1 MDKQAA
7 VVLGL
12 HSFETSVG
20 AARNE
25 RRALDGRR
33 MADDGAHQMKRILV
47 IDDEDWLREM
57 VHLALAQKGF
67 DVIEAENGAVGIEK
81 ARKELPDLILCDV
94 NMEKVDGYLTLSSLR
109 NEPTTAAI
117 PFILMTGLA
126 DNAGMR
132 HGMELGADDY
142 LPKPFTIE
150 ELYAAV
156 EARLKKAQAL
166 RQEAE
171 KKLADLRDNIS
182 MMLPHELRTPLNG
195 ILAYGEMLAAE
206 AATLPAK
213 EVAEMGQVIHDS
225 GKRLERLIENFLIYA
240 QIELLGADAQK
251 VNALRQK
258 QTRSP
263 AKLIEERA
271 AGQARAANRA
281 DDLVLDLA
289 DQPVPMSEDYLAKIV
304 DELVQ
309 NAFKFS
315 DPGKRVSVTLSGSP
329 NGVVLSVT
337 DQGRGFSTEHITK
350 VGAYMQFDRKIQ
362 EQQGLG
368 LGLVIAR
375 RLTEL
380 HGGTLSIQ
388 SERGT
393 APR

>member
-1 MDKQAA
+1 
-7 VVLGL
+7 
-12 HSFETSVG
+12 
-20 AARNE
+20 
-25 RRALDGRR
+25 
-33 MADDGAHQMKRILV
+33 MKRILI
-47 IDDEDWLREM
+47 IDDEEWLREM
-57 VHLALAQKGF
+57 VHIALAQKGY
-67 DVIEAENGAVGIEK
+67 DVLEAENGAVGIEK

-142 LPKPFTIE
+142 LPKPFSIE
-150 ELYAAV
+150 GLYAAV

-171 KKLADLRDNIS
+171 KKLADLRDNLS
-182 MMLPHELRTPLNG
+182 LMLPHELRTPLNG
-195 ILAYGEMLAAE
+195 ILAYGEILAAE
-206 AATLPAK
+206 ASTLPAK
-213 EVAEMGQVIHDS
+213 EIAEMGQVIHDS

-240 QIELLGADAQK
+240 QIELLGADVQK
-251 VNALRQK
+251 LNTLRQK
-258 QTRSP
+258 QTRFP
-263 AKLIEERA
+263 AKLIEEHA
-271 AGQARAANRA
+271 LHQAQAANRA
-281 DDLVLDLA
+281 DDLVLELV
-289 DQPVPMSEDYLAKIV
+289 DQPVPISEDYLGKIV

-315 DPGKRVSVTLSGSP
+315 DSGKRVSVTLSGSP
-329 NGVVLSVT
+329 NGVLLAVT
-337 DQGRGFSTEHITK
+337 DQGRGFSTDHITK

-388 SERGT
+388 SERGAT
-393 APR
+393 TTVAVKLPKVAVG

>member
-1 MDKQAA
+1 
-7 VVLGL
+7 
-12 HSFETSVG
+12 
-20 AARNE
+20 
-25 RRALDGRR
+25 
-33 MADDGAHQMKRILV
+33 MKRILV
-47 IDDEDWLREM
+47 IDDEEWLREM
-57 VHLALAQKGF
+57 VRLALAQKGF
-67 DVIEAENGAVGIEK
+67 EVIEAENGAAGIEK

-94 NMEKVDGYLTLSSLR
+94 NMEKMDGYLTLSALR
-109 NEPTTAAI
+109 SEPATAAI

-142 LPKPFTIE
+142 LPKPFTLE
-150 ELYAAV
+150 GLYAAV

-166 RQEAE
+166 REEAE

-182 MMLPHELRTPLNG
+182 LMLPHELRTPLNG
-195 ILAYGEMLAAE
+195 ILAYGEILAAE
-206 AATLPAK
+206 AATLPPS

-251 VNALRQK
+251 ISALRQK
-258 QTRSP
+258 QTPSP
-263 AKLIEERA
+263 AKLIEDHAR
-271 AGQARAANRA
+271 GQARAANRA
-281 DDLVLDLA
+281 DDLALDLA
-289 DQPVPMSEDYLAKIV
+289 DLPVPMSEDYLAKIV

-315 DPGKRVSVTLSGSP
+315 EAGKRVSVTLSASP

-368 LGLVIAR
+368 LGSGHCQAPDRAAWRHPVDPERTR
-375 RLTEL
+375 RG
-380 HGGTLSIQ
+380 HHRGG
-388 SERGT
+388 EAAEGG
-393 APR
+393 

>member
-1 MDKQAA
+1 MEYRPWA
-7 VVLGL
+7 
-12 HSFETSVG
+12 
-20 AARNE
+20 
-25 RRALDGRR
+25 GRR
-33 MADDGAHQMKRILV
+33 TVGDGGDEMKRILV
-47 IDDEDWLREM
+47 IDDEERLREM
-57 VHLALAQKGF
+57 VHIALAQKGF
-67 DVIEAENGAVGIEK
+67 EVIEAEDGAVGIEK
-81 ARKELPDLILCDV
+81 ARKHLPDLILCDV
-94 NMEKVDGYLTLSSLR
+94 KMEKVDGYLTLSSLR
-109 NEPTTAAI
+109 SEPATAAI
-117 PFILMTGLA
+117 PFILITGLA

-166 RQEAE
+166 REEAE
-171 KKLADLRDNIS
+171 KKLTDLRDSIS

-195 ILAYGEMLAAE
+195 ILAYGEILAAA

-240 QIELLGADAQK
+240 QIEVLAADAQK
-251 VNALRQK
+251 SNALRQR
-258 QTRSP
+258 QTQFP

-271 AGQARAANRA
+271 VGQARTANRA
-281 DDLVLDLA
+281 NDLALDLA
-289 DQPVPMSEDYLAKIV
+289 DHPVPISEDYLAKIA

-315 DPGKRVSVTLSGSP
+315 DPGKRVSVTLSGLP
-329 NGVVLSVT
+329 DGVVLSVT

-350 VGAYMQFDRKIQ
+350 VGAYMQFDHKIL

-388 SERGT
+388 SERGAST
-393 APR
+393 TVAVRFPRVAATLT

>member
-1 MDKQAA
+1 
-7 VVLGL
+7 
-12 HSFETSVG
+12 
-20 AARNE
+20 
-25 RRALDGRR
+25 
-33 MADDGAHQMKRILV
+33 MKRILV
-47 IDDEDWLREM
+47 IDDEEWLREM
-57 VHLALAQKGF
+57 VHIALGQKGF

-94 NMEKVDGYLTLSSLR
+94 NMEKVDGYLTLSALR
-109 NEPTTAAI
+109 NEPATAAI

-150 ELYAAV
+150 GLYAAV

-171 KKLADLRDNIS
+171 KKLADLRDNLTL
-182 MMLPHELRTPLNG
+182 MLPHELRTPLNG
-195 ILAYGEMLAAE
+195 ILAFGEILAAE
-206 AATLPAK
+206 AATLPAR
-213 EVAEMGQVIHDS
+213 EIAEMGQVIHDS
-225 GKRLERLIENFLIYA
+225 GKRLERLVENFLIYA

-251 VNALRQK
+251 IGALRQK
-258 QTRSP
+258 QTQSP
-263 AKLIEERA
+263 ARLIEEHAR
-271 AGQARAANRA
+271 GQARAAKRA
-281 DDLVLDLA
+281 DDLALDLA
-289 DQPVPMSEDYLAKIV
+289 DCPVPMSEGYLAKIV

-315 DPGKRVSVTLSGSP
+315 EAGKQVRVALSASP
-329 NGVVLSVT
+329 SGVVLAVT
-337 DQGRGFSTEHITK
+337 DQGRGFSTEHIIK

-388 SERGT
+388 SERGAAT
-393 APR
+393 TVTVKLPGVAGS